1 MILKS
6 IISSLA
12 PSSHK
17 DTCCRFIGSSVTEIL
32 LHKGHNGVDATAGHE
47 MLFSLKHSWIP
58 YVCVAPENNW
68 NTLPSGNF
76 HVFTA

>member
-1 MILKS
+1 M
-6 IISSLA
+6 
-12 PSSHK
+12 
-17 DTCCRFIGSSVTEIL
+17 TEIL
-32 LHKGHNGVDATAGHE
+32 LHKGHSGVDATAGHE

-58 YVCVAPENNW
+58 YVCVVPENNW